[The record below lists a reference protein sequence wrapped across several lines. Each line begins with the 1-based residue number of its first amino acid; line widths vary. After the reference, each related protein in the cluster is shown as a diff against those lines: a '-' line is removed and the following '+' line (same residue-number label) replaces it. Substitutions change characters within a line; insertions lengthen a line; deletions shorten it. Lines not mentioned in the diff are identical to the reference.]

1 MKNYSLTEAV
11 GIFCNVDDSTVV
23 HLKFHFNEKNHER
36 HFNPELWV
44 KSFLNHKL
52 LGIMKQGYNKFKLCY
67 KHPLKKNKDLYLI
80 VVINDDDSMSMLTTY
95 EGNIS
100 RRIGDNERR

>member
-1 MKNYSLTEAV
+1 MKDYSSREALN
-11 GIFCNVDDSTVV
+11 IFCNVNQSAIL
-23 HLKFHFNEKNHER
+23 HLKFHFHEKNHER
-36 HFNPELWV
+36 HSHSELWMQ
-44 KSFLNHKL
+44 SFFNHKL

-67 KHPLKKNKDLYLI
+67 IHPIKKQKDLYLI
-80 VVINDDDSMSMLTTY
+80 AVINEDSSISLLTTY